1 MKKGYIKLCLLLIAT
16 VLLTACGNKFEA
28 ETDWKVE
35 NFKSTNQNGNEVSLD
50 NLKGK
55 PWLAMFI
62 FTNCETVCPPMT
74 ANMTD
79 VQKAFEKKDFKD
91 YNIVGFSIDPENDSP
106 KLLKK
111 YLAQYP
117 VPDKSKWN
125 LLTGYSQDDIADLAK
140 KSFQTLVKEDPNSN
154 QVIHGTSF
162 YLVNQE
168 GVVVKS
174 YSGYQNV
181 PLDTITTDMEALIED
196 GK

>member
-1 MKKGYIKLCLLLIAT
+1 MKKGYITLCLLVMAS
-16 VLLTACGNKFEA
+16 VFLTACGNQFKA

-35 NFKSTNQNGNEVSLD
+35 NFNSTDQNGGKVSLD
-50 NLKGK
+50 KLKGK

-79 VQKAFEKKDFKD
+79 VQKAFEKKDLKD
-91 YNIVGFSIDPENDSP
+91 YRIVGFSIDPENDSP
-106 KLLKK
+106 KVLKK
-111 YLAQYP
+111 YLAQYQ
-117 VPDKSKWN
+117 VPDDSKWN
-125 LLTGYSQDDIADLAK
+125 LLTGYSQDQIADLAK
-140 KSFQTLVKEDPNSN
+140 KSFKTLVKDDPNSN

-174 YSGYQNV
+174 YSGYQSV
-181 PLDTITTDMEALIED
+181 PVDTIAEDMGALIED

>member
-79 VQKAFEKKDFKD
+79 VQKAFEKKDLKD

-117 VPDKSKWN
+117 VPDNSKWN
-125 LLTGYSQDDIADLAK
+125 LLTGYSQDDIEDLAK
-140 KSFQTLVKEDPNSN
+140 KSFQTLVKDDPNSN

-181 PLDTITTDMEALIED
+181 PIDTITTDMEALIED

>member
-1 MKKGYIKLCLLLIAT
+1 MKKGYITLCLLLIAT
-16 VLLTACGNKFEA
+16 VLLTACGKKFEA

-35 NFKSTNQNGNEVSLD
+35 NFNYTNQNGDEVSLD

-74 ANMTD
+74 ANMMD
-79 VQKAFEKKDFKD
+79 IQKAFKEKGLKD

-106 KLLKK
+106 KVLKK

-117 VPDKSKWN
+117 VPDDSKWN
-125 LLTGYSQDDIADLAK
+125 LLTGYSQDEIADLAR
-140 KSFQTLVKEDPNSN
+140 KSFKTVVKDDPNSN

-174 YSGYQNV
+174 YNGYQNV
-181 PLDTITTDMEALIED
+181 STDTIASDMEALIED